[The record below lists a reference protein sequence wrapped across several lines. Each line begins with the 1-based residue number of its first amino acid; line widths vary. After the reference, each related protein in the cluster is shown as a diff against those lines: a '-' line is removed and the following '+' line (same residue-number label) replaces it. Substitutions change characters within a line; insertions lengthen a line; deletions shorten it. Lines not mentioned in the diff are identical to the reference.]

1 MSKQKMIEDSEEMS
15 QVEQMP
21 PEQMPEEEGLSPQEM
36 LKDLQEVANSR
47 GFQIYLTEL
56 NNKYNNL
63 FRESLNS
70 KYSAEERVMRLEQMV
85 GIGYASNL
93 IGGLINTMESEIAYR
108 EEEDQL

>member
-1 MSKQKMIEDSEEMS
+1 
-15 QVEQMP
+15 
-21 PEQMPEEEGLSPQEM
+21 
-36 LKDLQEVANSR
+36 
-47 GFQIYLTEL
+47 
-56 NNKYNNL
+56 
-63 FRESLNS
+63 LNS